1 MTGAPAETSR
11 KFSFS
16 TTPAWA
22 VALLPL
28 ACLGLLPL
36 FIGLYLVSRRAG
48 GRLPLTE
55 ASSRRVALA
64 SLIPAGLI
72 LATLLLGFGAAAVLR
87 STSSTT
93 TRATSSLVYTKW
105 VPDANVYGG
114 PQVGYKPSMT
124 GLSGGDIAT
133 VTARNDTSNASGG
146 WLVDITFT
154 PHGRDLFAAL
164 TRDNVAA
171 CPGDATIDNNA
182 TCPQR
187 HLTMWLGL
195 TQADIDR
202 WEDATYVAAVSQ
214 SWNSGGKLLGDLLT
228 LTEVDGG
235 EVFVTGNFTQKDAQD
250 LVAAIQPTSYA
261 SSPEG
266 VLIGS
271 VLGGLAL
278 VALLAALVCQVVL
291 RRVIG
296 PRGTVMKQ
304 PAGYADRLVE
314 LRRIHPVFAEAVR
327 EMQQARAAPVTAP
340 PPQPLS
346 PGSN

>member
-1 MTGAPAETSR
+1 
-11 KFSFS
+11 
-16 TTPAWA
+16 
-22 VALLPL
+22 
-28 ACLGLLPL
+28 
-36 FIGLYLVSRRAG
+36 
-48 GRLPLTE
+48 
-55 ASSRRVALA
+55 
-64 SLIPAGLI
+64 
-72 LATLLLGFGAAAVLR
+72 
-87 STSSTT
+87 
-93 TRATSSLVYTKW
+93 VYTKW

-133 VTARNDTSNASGG
+133 VTARNDTNTTSGG

-154 PHGRDLFAAL
+154 PRGRDLFAAL

-202 WEDATYVAAVSQ
+202 WEDATYAGAVSQ
-214 SWNSGGKLLGDLLT
+214 PWGSGGKLLGDLLT

-235 EVFVTGNFTQKDAQD
+235 EVLVTGNFTQKDAQD
-250 LVAAIQPTSYA
+250 LVAAIHPTSYA
-261 SSPEG
+261 SSPVG
-266 VLIGS
+266 VLVGT

-278 VALLAALVCQVVL
+278 VTLLAAVVCQLVL
-291 RRVIG
+291 RRLIG
-296 PRGTVMKQ
+296 PRGTVMVKR
-304 PAGYADRLVE
+304 PGYPDRLVE

-327 EMQQARAAPVTAP
+327 QMQQARAAAATAP
-340 PPQPLS
+340 TPQPLS